1 MVNIHN
7 MILRGSVT

>member
-1 MVNIHN
+1 VNTGN